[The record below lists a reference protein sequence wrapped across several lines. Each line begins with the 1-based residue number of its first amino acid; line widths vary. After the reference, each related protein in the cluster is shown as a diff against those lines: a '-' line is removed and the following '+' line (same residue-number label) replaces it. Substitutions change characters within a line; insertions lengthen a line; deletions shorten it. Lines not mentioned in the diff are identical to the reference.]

1 MSGERETWRR
11 PSAWYG
17 AITFFLSL
25 YLANGDSGFSFLA
38 FVICWGF
45 FWLLGLPFRFFGW
58 INLQLTSRPCPV
70 CGLPVRNGKTSCDSC
85 GTDFRLR

>member
-1 MSGERETWRR
+1 MGGTDWRR

-17 AITFFLSL
+17 FLTIL
-25 YLANGDSGFSFLA
+25 LAFYLGFGDDGFSWFVFL
-38 FVICWGF
+38 F
-45 FWLLGLPFRFFGW
+45 FWLVFWLIGLPFRFFGW
-58 INLQLTSRPCPV
+58 IQIQLTTRPCPV